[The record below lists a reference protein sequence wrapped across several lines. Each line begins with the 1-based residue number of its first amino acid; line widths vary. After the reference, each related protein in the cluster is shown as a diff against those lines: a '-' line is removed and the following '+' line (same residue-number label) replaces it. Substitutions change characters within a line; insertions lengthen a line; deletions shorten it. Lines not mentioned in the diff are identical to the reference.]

1 MKTDYKTQHENL
13 ILRVI
18 LNAVKDEGAEYL
30 DTDAGQEWLEL
41 LGISTDTAKQ
51 ALEATAGAVKD
62 IRYINEHLDA

>member
-1 MKTDYKTQHENL
+1 MKTDYKAQHENL
-13 ILRVI
+13 ILQVI

-41 LGISTDTAKQ
+41 LGISADNAKQ
-51 ALEATAGAVKD
+51 ALATTAGAVKD